1 MALDQISQIPVTQD
15 DLKRW
20 SFAHMANHLDI
31 IRRIYEVTMPVPPA
45 TAPPPISLNP
55 FPLDP
60 FDPRNLAQWLYQHS
74 VMHAQMDLVLG
85 IDGYDLLELDWSDQ
99 DQLIEW
105 INFNSDEHVQ
115 ASRLLGIA

>member
-1 MALDQISQIPVTQD
+1 MALDQISQVPDSPD
-15 DLKRW
+15 DVKRW

-31 IRRIYEVTMPVPPA
+31 IRRIYEITTPVPPA
-45 TAPPPISLNP
+45 TTPPPISLNP

-60 FDPRNLAQWLYQHS
+60 FNPENLGQWLYQHS

-85 IDGYDLLELDWSDQ
+85 IAGYDLLELDWNDK

-105 INFNSDEHVQ
+105 INFNSDEHIQ
-115 ASRLLGIA
+115 ASRILRIA

>member
-1 MALDQISQIPVTQD
+1 MPLDQISEIPLTPD
-15 DLKRW
+15 DVKRW

-31 IRRIYEVTMPVPPA
+31 IRRIYETTTPVPPA
-45 TAPPPISLNP
+45 TTPAPISLNP

-60 FDPRNLAQWLYQHS
+60 IDTENLGQWLYQHS

-85 IDGYDLLELDWSDQ
+85 IDGYDLLELDWSDK

-105 INFNSDEHVQ
+105 INFNLNEHVQ
-115 ASRLLGIA
+115 ASKQLGIA

>member
-1 MALDQISQIPVTQD
+1 MPLDQISVVPVSAD
-15 DLKRW
+15 DVKRW

-31 IRRIYEVTMPVPPA
+31 IRRIYETTEPVPPA
-45 TAPPPISLNP
+45 TTPSPISLNP

-60 FDPRNLAQWLYQHS
+60 IDIDNMGQWLYQHS

-85 IDGYDLLELDWSDQ
+85 IAGYDLLELDWRDQ

-105 INFNSDEHVQ
+105 MNFNSDEHVQ
-115 ASRLLGIA
+115 ASRILGIA